1 MKTGTQV
8 IALVLFSG
16 NLLLPQ
22 VTWAGSSS
30 WTNNAGSAWITAGN
44 WDSGV
49 PGVSGGSSSTDI
61 ATFSAALTAGRT
73 VTVDANRNIGG
84 ITFGNTSAFP
94 FTLNTGPLLLTSGGV
109 VQNLAG
115 TGDHT
120 DYISAPTVIQ
130 GIGGSATVHA
140 NAVSASSILRI
151 GGVTGVSTAGNTTT
165 LNLDGANTALNNISG
180 VIGDGSASG
189 NLAVIKNGTGLWYF
203 SSVNNTFSGGL
214 TINSGLM
221 VGANNS
227 FGVGPV
233 TLNGGAVASANSN
246 ARVWT
251 NDIVVGGDFT
261 LGQAVTYVGVLT
273 FSGNMDLGGTTRQI
287 TVANPSTTG
296 NTLSGALSNGG
307 LTKAGVGTLVLSG
320 SNTYSGS
327 TSISDGIIKVAA
339 ITVNLGGTGTIN
351 LGAGSA
357 TGTLITVG
365 ATNETV
371 TRAINLAGTTGG
383 GTIQNDNTADGAL
396 TFSGDFG
403 ATGTGSKTL
412 TLKGT
417 SGGNNIINGVISDG
431 AGVVGLTISDS
442 DWRLSGSNTF
452 SGPVNVTG
460 GTARPANNTAF
471 GTGTVTFDGGA
482 WALGASIV
490 VSNAIILGAGRNV
503 AGNSGSSIIEFA
515 SPISGSGNFKVNGFT
530 GGRTKLSGNNS
541 GWSGNWIFS
550 GNNQLLL
557 NHTNAL
563 GTGTTLTFS
572 DGVSSMGT
580 VDALIDLSGGNG
592 LTQNIILGTTGAS
605 SAFPTFKTTA
615 NLKLSGV
622 ISGPAGIGLIKT
634 GAGVLT
640 LANTNTY
647 SGRTTVSA
655 GTLQL
660 AADYALPP
668 GGAVTLAGGTMDM
681 GTFVNTLS
689 SLTVTNSCTLVLGAG
704 QLAFTNQ
711 SDVAW
716 SGGTLTLTNELALY
730 TLRFQPALTPDQLGR
745 ISYAAGKFYSTP
757 DGYLRAF
764 PRGTIIRVL

>member
-84 ITFGNTSAFP
+84 ITFANTSAFA
-94 FTLNTGPLLLTSGGV
+94 FTLGTGPLLLTSGSV

-130 GIGGSATVHA
+130 GIGGNATVSA
-140 NAVSASSILRI
+140 NAVSASSILRM

-165 LNLDGANTALNNISG
+165 LNLDGASTALNYISG
-180 VIGDGSASG
+180 VIGDGSANG
-189 NLAVIKNGTGLWYF
+189 KLAVIKNGTGLWNF
-203 SSVNNTFSGGL
+203 SAANTFSGGM
-214 TINSGLM
+214 TVNSGLM
-221 VGANNS
+221 VGANNC

-233 TLNGGAVASANSN
+233 TLNGGAVASANNN

-261 LGQAVTYVGVLT
+261 LGQAATYAGVLT
-273 FSGNMDLGGTTRQI
+273 FSGTMDLGGATRQI

-327 TSISDGIIKVAA
+327 TSISEGIIKVAA

-357 TGTLITVG
+357 SGTLITVG
-365 ATNETV
+365 VTNETV

-383 GTIQNDNTADGAL
+383 GTIQNDNIPDSGL
-396 TFSGDFG
+396 TFSGDIG
-403 ATGTGSKTL
+403 ATGVGNKTL

-417 SGGNNIINGVISDG
+417 SAVGNIINGIISDG
-431 AGVVGLTISDS
+431 AGIVGLTINDG

-460 GTARPANNTAF
+460 GTARPANNKAF

-490 VSNAIILGAGRNV
+490 VSNAIILGAGRSV
-503 AGNSGSSIIEFA
+503 AGNSGSSIVEFA
-515 SPISGSGNFKVNGFT
+515 GPISGSGNFKVNGFT

-550 GNNQLLL
+550 GANQLLL
-557 NHTNAL
+557 NHINAL

-572 DGVSSMGT
+572 DSVTSMGT
-580 VDALIDLSGGNG
+580 VEALIDLSGGSG
-592 LTQNIILGTTGAS
+592 LTQNIILGTSGAS
-605 SAFPTFKTTA
+605 SVFPTFKTTA

-622 ISGPAGIGLIKT
+622 ISGPAGIGFVKT

-655 GTLQL
+655 GTLRL
-660 AADYALPP
+660 AADNALPP
-668 GGAVTLAGGTMDM
+668 GGAVTLAGSTMDM
-681 GTFVNTLS
+681 GAFVNAPS

-730 TLRFQPALTPDQLGR
+730 TLRFQPALTPDQLGC
-745 ISYAAGKFYSTP
+745 ISYTAGKFYSTP